1 MGNSPIKVGLRVD
14 VDTFRGT
21 RKGVPKLLEILNK
34 YDISASFFFSVGPD
48 NMGRHLWRLIRP
60 AFIKKML
67 RSNAGSLYGYDI
79 LFKGTMWPGPNIGN
93 KLGHVIKQTDK
104 NGHDVGLHAWDHH
117 KWQIKIDQMSSSQ
130 LSSEIRKGYTALEKI
145 LDKKVSCSAVAGW
158 RCNDQTIVEKEKLPF
173 RYNSDCR
180 GESIFIPY
188 NGKTPQIPVTLPT
201 YDELIGENGI
211 TDENYNDHIIN
222 LIKPTGL
229 NVYTIHAEVEGI
241 QYASAFEQLIKQ
253 AASKNIQ
260 FVPLG
265 DLLPSSEISIPTGSI
280 TNIAFEGREGWISQ
294 QSWAIS

>member
-1 MGNSPIKVGLRVD
+1 MTNSPIKVGLRID

-60 AFIKKML
+60 DFFKKML

-79 LFKGTMWPGPNIGN
+79 LFKGTMWPGPNIGK
-93 KLGHVIKQTDK
+93 KLGHVIKQTDDA
-104 NGHDVGLHAWDHH
+104 GHEVGLHAWDHH
-117 KWQIKIDQMSSSQ
+117 KWQIKIDDMSAAQ
-130 LSSEIRKGYTALEKI
+130 LSQEIEKGYMSLQSITGKE
-145 LDKKVSCSAVAGW
+145 VVCSAVAGW
-158 RCNDQTIVEKEKLPF
+158 RCNDQTIVEKEKHPF

-180 GESIFIPY
+180 GESIFIPK
-188 NGKTPQIPVTLPT
+188 NGKTPQIPVTMPT

-211 TDENYNDHIIN
+211 TDENYNDHIIQ
-222 LIKPTGL
+222 LIKPEGL

-241 QYASAFEQLIKQ
+241 QYADMFEALIKD
-253 AASKNIQ
+253 AISKNIQ

-265 DLLPSSEISIPTGSI
+265 ELLPENDASLQINAIE
-280 TNIAFEGREGWISQ
+280 NIAFEGREGWISQ
-294 QSWAIS
+294 QAVPN